1 MDGPDQRRSELIMV
15 ELEHSGNIN
24 LLQPRSDPDIQYT
37 YWLVKEKIKIY
48 VRCTR
53 RGVQETAKT
62 RARHTLY
69 VHVHTV
75 HKVQD

>member
-53 RGVQETAKT
+53 RG
-62 RARHTLY
+62 
-69 VHVHTV
+69 
-75 HKVQD
+75 